1 MLEGDK
7 ARERAAED
15 KRVMGMAGLATLGS
29 LVTGTLGFVLS
40 VFLVL
45 VGQPSAAAVAL
56 VASALAFGLAA
67 NALLRS

>member
-29 LVTGTLGFVLS
+29 LVTGTLGFVLG

-45 VGQPSAAAVAL
+45 VGQPTAAAVAL